1 MLDPLR
7 LVDVANQK
15 DRTQTK
21 GLYIPL
27 KIYGYSV
34 YTSTIFN
41 GVYTEQGKVD

>member
-1 MLDPLR
+1 MLDTLR
-7 LVDVANQK
+7 LVDVENHTDQ
-15 DRTQTK
+15 TLTK

-34 YTSTIFN
+34 YTSTIFI